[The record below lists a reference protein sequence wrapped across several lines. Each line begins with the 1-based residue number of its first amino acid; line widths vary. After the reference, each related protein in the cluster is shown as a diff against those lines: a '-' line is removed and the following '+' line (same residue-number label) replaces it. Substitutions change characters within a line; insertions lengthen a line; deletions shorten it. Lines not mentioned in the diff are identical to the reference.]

1 MFDLFPVSKRQE
13 ELNNDILVF
22 GGGGGGVGAG
32 RADYECTVSPGDVHH
47 FGFYKKKIRGRLDKG
62 DSAINVALFH
72 LHLVEFC

>member
-22 GGGGGGVGAG
+22 CGGGGPG
-32 RADYECTVSPGDVHH
+32 RADYECTVSPGNVHH
-47 FGFYKKKIRGRLDKG
+47 FGFYKKKIRGRLDKA